1 MTETLKQS
9 IATYDVASHVD
20 ADQSPHR
27 LNESRSGYLIRPK
40 LPLNYA
46 GLWPILA
53 AQNASVDL
61 IFTATDLFELQGM
74 SGAVTGGW
82 GLPQRVNQVFGIVT
96 SSPMVQTRKPEPARR
111 ISLAEARRLAI
122 TALLEAEERRQD
134 ERKRESAFWAALE
147 DEL

>member
-1 MTETLKQS
+1 MIETLMQS
-9 IATYDVASHVD
+9 ITTYDVASHADV
-20 ADQSPHR
+20 DQSPRR
-27 LNESRSGYLIRPK
+27 LNESRSAYRTRPN

-46 GLWPILA
+46 GLRPILA

-61 IFTATDLFELQGM
+61 IFTLTDLFELQGI
-74 SGAVTGGW
+74 SGSATGGW

-96 SSPMVQTRKPEPARR
+96 RSPVVQTRKLESARR
-111 ISLAEARRLAI
+111 ISIAEAKRLAI

-134 ERKRESAFWAALE
+134 ERRRESAFWAALE